1 MIKPTPL
8 PPAKESGR
16 HYTTPE
22 GYFEGLE
29 ERLLAQLP
37 DEAPAEA
44 VTPRPT
50 LWVRLRPILYLAAM
64 FVSFSLLFRAF
75 HTPEKTSTTTAS
87 VTTKTPDEEYADY
100 YADYGERMRAGEGY
114 SSYYQDLTGE
124 PAPIYASY
132 E

>member
-8 PPAKESGR
+8 PSAEESGR

-64 FVSFSLLFRAF
+64 FVSFRAF

>member
-8 PPAKESGR
+8 PPAEESGR

-29 ERLLAQLP
+29 ERLLAQLS

-64 FVSFSLLFRAF
+64 FVSFNLLFRAF

-87 VTTKTPDEEYADY
+87 VTTNIPDEEYADY

>member
-8 PPAKESGR
+8 PPAEESGR

-22 GYFEGLE
+22 GYFEELE

-37 DEAPAEA
+37 DEAPAES
-44 VTPRPT
+44 VESRPS

-64 FVSFSLLFRAF
+64 FVSFNL
-75 HTPEKTSTTTAS
+75 PEKTSTTAAS
-87 VTTKTPDEEYADY
+87 VTTKTPDEEYTDY
-100 YADYGERMRAGEGY
+100 YAEYGERMQAGEGY
-114 SSYYQDLTGE
+114 SSYYQDLVGE
-124 PAPIYASY
+124 PAAIYTSY

>member
-64 FVSFSLLFRAF
+64 FVSFNLLFRAF

-87 VTTKTPDEEYADY
+87 VTTQTPDEEYADY

>member
-37 DEAPAEA
+37 DEAPVEA

-64 FVSFSLLFRAF
+64 FVSFNLLFRAF

-87 VTTKTPDEEYADY
+87 VTTQTPDEEYADY

>member
-8 PPAKESGR
+8 PPAEESGS

-87 VTTKTPDEEYADY
+87 VTTQTPDEEYADY

>member
-8 PPAKESGR
+8 PSGKESGR

-64 FVSFSLLFRAF
+64 FVSFNLLFRAF

>member
-1 MIKPTPL
+1 M
-8 PPAKESGR
+8 
-16 HYTTPE
+16 
-22 GYFEGLE
+22 
-29 ERLLAQLP
+29 
-37 DEAPAEA
+37 
-44 VTPRPT
+44 
-50 LWVRLRPILYLAAM
+50 RLRPILYLAAM
-64 FVSFSLLFRAF
+64 FVSFNLLFRAF
-75 HTPEKTSTTTAS
+75 HTPEKTSTTTAN